1 MLDNTLR
8 QPGTDARH
16 SRQKRRGGGVGVD
29 TDSIHAV
36 LDNGIERACKF
47 ALAEV
52 MLILPDADRLRVDL
66 DQFGQWILQPPRDRY
81 RAAQGDIELRQFL
94 GSKGR

>member
-1 MLDNTLR
+1 MLDDTLR

-36 LDNGIERACKF
+36 LDDGIERACKF

-52 MLILPDADRLRVDL
+52 MLILPDPNRLRVNL
-66 DQFGQWILQPPRDRY
+66 DQLSQWILQSPRD
-81 RAAQGDIELRQFL
+81 
-94 GSKGR
+94 